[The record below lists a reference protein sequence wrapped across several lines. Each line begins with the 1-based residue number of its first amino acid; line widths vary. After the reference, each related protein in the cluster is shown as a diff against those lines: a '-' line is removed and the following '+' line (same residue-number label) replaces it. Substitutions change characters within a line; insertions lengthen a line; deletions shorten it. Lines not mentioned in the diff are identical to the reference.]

1 MLAAYIYSLRE
12 AVNKRMAL
20 VLIGLA
26 VLFAV
31 LFFFLI
37 SVTPLQPKEMSMV
50 FLGKRML
57 GPASLAVP
65 AAMSAEVSI
74 TGGLWLFLAIFAS
87 VPLLVSALEKGW
99 VELTLTKGVARWKV
113 LLACY
118 FSGLTLYAATLLVA
132 MVPTALW
139 LWMKTGVSCKA
150 LLVAILIETL
160 GFAAL
165 MSLAVFASLTRT
177 GAALPI
183 MLAIFVD
190 ILSPILA
197 GREQTLF
204 MLITSN
210 WGRGTINW
218 IYKILPKSA
227 ELVGAANNYLQFG
240 SIKNWFPF
248 WSTGIFIVAVLGS
261 SIWMLH
267 RKNL

>member
-1 MLAAYIYSLRE
+1 MFAAYMHSVRE
-12 AVNKRMAL
+12 AINKRMAL
-20 VLIGLA
+20 VLIGMA
-26 VLFAV
+26 VFFAV
-31 LFFFLI
+31 LFYFI
-37 SVTPLQPKEMSMV
+37 VKVAPVQPKEMSMV
-50 FLGKRML
+50 FLGKHML

-113 LLACY
+113 LLGCY
-118 FSGLTLYAATLLVA
+118 FSGLTLYVATLCVA

-150 LLVAILIETL
+150 LLVGILIETL

-177 GAALPI
+177 GASLPI

-190 ILSPILA
+190 ILAPVLA
-197 GREQTLF
+197 SREQGLF
-204 MLITSN
+204 TFVTSS
-210 WGRGTINW
+210 WGRGILNFT
-218 IYKILPKSA
+218 YKVLPKSS
-227 ELVGAANNYLQFG
+227 ELVGAATGYIQFG
-240 SIKNWFPF
+240 SIKDWFPF
-248 WSTGIFIVAVLGS
+248 WTTGLFTVVVLGI